1 MGSLLAIR
9 CCDNWWAHNVANSN
23 SLFYLSRQE
32 EVIMKNLNDLTAVLE
47 QLTPL
52 ERDQIDR
59 AKSSYML
66 HVAQVTMEYIQ
77 QKEELDNFELLV
89 APDDAISQQTLL
101 LIRQQVAEMESKM
114 TQLSCEL
121 ENHFGISA

>member
-1 MGSLLAIR
+1 
-9 CCDNWWAHNVANSN
+9 
-23 SLFYLSRQE
+23 
-32 EVIMKNLNDLTAVLE
+32 MKNLDDLTAVLKN
-47 QLTPL
+47 LTPL

-77 QKEELDNFELLV
+77 QKQELDNFELLV

-101 LIRQQVAEMESKM
+101 LIRQQVAEMESKVS
-114 TQLSCEL
+114 QLSCEL

>member
-1 MGSLLAIR
+1 
-9 CCDNWWAHNVANSN
+9 
-23 SLFYLSRQE
+23 
-32 EVIMKNLNDLTAVLE
+32 MKNLNDLSAVLKN
-47 QLTPL
+47 LTPL

-66 HVAQVTMEYIQ
+66 HVAQVTMEYVK

-89 APDDAISQQTLL
+89 APDDAISQQTLS
-101 LIRQQVAEMESKM
+101 LIRQQVAEMESKVS
-114 TQLSCEL
+114 QLSCEL

>member
-1 MGSLLAIR
+1 
-9 CCDNWWAHNVANSN
+9 
-23 SLFYLSRQE
+23 
-32 EVIMKNLNDLTAVLE
+32 MKNLDDLTAVLKN
-47 QLTPL
+47 LTPL

-77 QKEELDNFELLV
+77 QKQELDNFELLV
-89 APDDAISQQTLL
+89 APDDAISQQTLS
-101 LIRQQVAEMESKM
+101 LIRQQVAEMESKLS
-114 TQLSCEL
+114 QLSCEL

>member
-1 MGSLLAIR
+1 MKTKLTDLA
-9 CCDNWWAHNVANSN
+9 
-23 SLFYLSRQE
+23 
-32 EVIMKNLNDLTAVLE
+32 AVLKN
-47 QLTPL
+47 LTPL

-77 QKEELDNFELLV
+77 QKQDLDNYELLV
-89 APDDAISQQTLL
+89 APDDAISRQTLIL
-101 LIRQQVAEMESKM
+101 LRQQVSEMESKVS
-114 TQLSCEL
+114 QLSCEL

>member
-1 MGSLLAIR
+1 
-9 CCDNWWAHNVANSN
+9 
-23 SLFYLSRQE
+23 
-32 EVIMKNLNDLTAVLE
+32 MKNLNDLTAVLE

-89 APDDAISQQTLL
+89 APDDAISQQTLS

>member
-1 MGSLLAIR
+1 
-9 CCDNWWAHNVANSN
+9 
-23 SLFYLSRQE
+23 
-32 EVIMKNLNDLTAVLE
+32 MKNLNDLSAVLKN
-47 QLTPL
+47 LTPL

-89 APDDAISQQTLL
+89 APDDTISQQTLL
-101 LIRQQVAEMESKM
+101 LIRQQVAEIESKVS
-114 TQLSCEL
+114 QLSCEL
-121 ENHFGISA
+121 ENHFGICA

>member
-1 MGSLLAIR
+1 
-9 CCDNWWAHNVANSN
+9 
-23 SLFYLSRQE
+23 
-32 EVIMKNLNDLTAVLE
+32 MKNLNDLAAVLKN
-47 QLTPL
+47 LTPL

-77 QKEELDNFELLV
+77 QKQELDNFEQLV

-101 LIRQQVAEMESKM
+101 LIRQQVAEMESKVS
-114 TQLSCEL
+114 QLSCEL

>member
-1 MGSLLAIR
+1 
-9 CCDNWWAHNVANSN
+9 
-23 SLFYLSRQE
+23 
-32 EVIMKNLNDLTAVLE
+32 MKNLNDLSAVLKN
-47 QLTPL
+47 LTPL

-89 APDDAISQQTLL
+89 APDDTISQQTLL
-101 LIRQQVAEMESKM
+101 LIRQQVAEMESKVS
-114 TQLSCEL
+114 QLSC
-121 ENHFGISA
+121 

>member
-1 MGSLLAIR
+1 
-9 CCDNWWAHNVANSN
+9 
-23 SLFYLSRQE
+23 
-32 EVIMKNLNDLTAVLE
+32 MKNLDDLTAVLKN
-47 QLTPL
+47 LTPL

-77 QKEELDNFELLV
+77 QKQELDNFELLV

-101 LIRQQVAEMESKM
+101 LIRQQVAEMESKLS
-114 TQLSCEL
+114 QLSCEL

>member
-1 MGSLLAIR
+1 
-9 CCDNWWAHNVANSN
+9 
-23 SLFYLSRQE
+23 
-32 EVIMKNLNDLTAVLE
+32 MKNLNDLSAVLKN
-47 QLTPL
+47 LTPL

-66 HVAQVTMEYIQ
+66 HVAQITMEYIQ
-77 QKEELDNFELLV
+77 QKQELDNFELLV

-101 LIRQQVAEMESKM
+101 LIRQQVAEMESKVS
-114 TQLSCEL
+114 QLSCEL

>member
-1 MGSLLAIR
+1 
-9 CCDNWWAHNVANSN
+9 
-23 SLFYLSRQE
+23 
-32 EVIMKNLNDLTAVLE
+32 MKNLNDLSAVLKN
-47 QLTPL
+47 LTPL

-114 TQLSCEL
+114 SQLSCEL

>member
-1 MGSLLAIR
+1 
-9 CCDNWWAHNVANSN
+9 
-23 SLFYLSRQE
+23 
-32 EVIMKNLNDLTAVLE
+32 MKNLNDLTAVLE

>member
-1 MGSLLAIR
+1 
-9 CCDNWWAHNVANSN
+9 
-23 SLFYLSRQE
+23 
-32 EVIMKNLNDLTAVLE
+32 MKNLNDLAAVLDR
-47 QLTPL
+47 LTPL
-52 ERDQIDR
+52 ERQQVEA

-89 APDDAISQQTLL
+89 APDDAISQQTLS

>member
-1 MGSLLAIR
+1 
-9 CCDNWWAHNVANSN
+9 
-23 SLFYLSRQE
+23 
-32 EVIMKNLNDLTAVLE
+32 MKNLNDLTAVLKN
-47 QLTPL
+47 LTPL

-77 QKEELDNFELLV
+77 QKQELDNFELLV

-101 LIRQQVAEMESKM
+101 LIRQQVAEMESKVS
-114 TQLSCEL
+114 QLSCEL

>member
-1 MGSLLAIR
+1 
-9 CCDNWWAHNVANSN
+9 
-23 SLFYLSRQE
+23 
-32 EVIMKNLNDLTAVLE
+32 MKNLNDLTAVLD

-52 ERDQIDR
+52 ERQQVEA

-89 APDDAISQQTLL
+89 APDDAISQQTLS

>member
-1 MGSLLAIR
+1 
-9 CCDNWWAHNVANSN
+9 
-23 SLFYLSRQE
+23 
-32 EVIMKNLNDLTAVLE
+32 MKNLNDLSAVLKN
-47 QLTPL
+47 LTPL

-89 APDDAISQQTLL
+89 APDDTISQQTLL
-101 LIRQQVAEMESKM
+101 LIRQQVAEMESKVS
-114 TQLSCEL
+114 QLSCEL
-121 ENHFGISA
+121 ENHFGICA

>member
-1 MGSLLAIR
+1 
-9 CCDNWWAHNVANSN
+9 
-23 SLFYLSRQE
+23 
-32 EVIMKNLNDLTAVLE
+32 MKNLNDLSAVLKN
-47 QLTPL
+47 LTPL

-77 QKEELDNFELLV
+77 QKQELDNFELLV

-101 LIRQQVAEMESKM
+101 LIRQQVAEMESKVS
-114 TQLSCEL
+114 QLSCEL

>member
-1 MGSLLAIR
+1 
-9 CCDNWWAHNVANSN
+9 
-23 SLFYLSRQE
+23 
-32 EVIMKNLNDLTAVLE
+32 MKNKLIDLAAALKN
-47 QLTPL
+47 LTPL

-77 QKEELDNFELLV
+77 QKQDLENYELLV
-89 APDDAISQQTLL
+89 APDDAISQQTLIL
-101 LIRQQVAEMESKM
+101 LRQQVSEMEGKVS
-114 TQLSCEL
+114 QLSCEL

>member
-1 MGSLLAIR
+1 
-9 CCDNWWAHNVANSN
+9 
-23 SLFYLSRQE
+23 
-32 EVIMKNLNDLTAVLE
+32 MKNLNDLAAVLK

-52 ERDQIDR
+52 ERQQVEA

-89 APDDAISQQTLL
+89 APDDAISQQTLS
-101 LIRQQVAEMESKM
+101 LIRQQVAEMESKVS
-114 TQLSCEL
+114 QLSCEL

>member
-1 MGSLLAIR
+1 
-9 CCDNWWAHNVANSN
+9 
-23 SLFYLSRQE
+23 
-32 EVIMKNLNDLTAVLE
+32 MKNLNDLAAVLK

-52 ERDQIDR
+52 ERQQVEA

-89 APDDAISQQTLL
+89 PPDDAISQQTLS
-101 LIRQQVAEMESKM
+101 LIRQQVAEMESKVS
-114 TQLSCEL
+114 QLSCEL

>member
-1 MGSLLAIR
+1 
-9 CCDNWWAHNVANSN
+9 
-23 SLFYLSRQE
+23 
-32 EVIMKNLNDLTAVLE
+32 MKNLNDLSAVLKN
-47 QLTPL
+47 LTPL

-66 HVAQVTMEYIQ
+66 HVAQVTMEYVK

-101 LIRQQVAEMESKM
+101 LIRQQVAEMESKVS
-114 TQLSCEL
+114 QLSCEL